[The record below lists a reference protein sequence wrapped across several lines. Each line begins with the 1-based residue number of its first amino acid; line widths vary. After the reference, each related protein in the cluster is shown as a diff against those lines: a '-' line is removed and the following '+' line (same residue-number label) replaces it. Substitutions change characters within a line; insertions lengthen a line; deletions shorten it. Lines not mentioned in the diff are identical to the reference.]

1 MNKVV
6 LVPGLVASTFTLRPL
21 RAKLEAAGFECYDPG
36 FDVQTAVHGELDV
49 LARTLRELGRAVVVG
64 HSLGGL
70 QAVTLALAD
79 NPHLVGVIGLGSPVF
94 GYVHPRVPYFE
105 ARSVLGWAVPLF
117 GPTEI
122 KRFMAGHISLPFVPA
137 VQDWVVTKLRG
148 LFWTDQEIAWQA
160 QNDLEQAYRR
170 EHGG

>member
-6 LVPGLVASTFTLRPL
+6 LVPGLAASTFTLHPL

-49 LARTLRELGRAVVVG
+49 LANTLRGLGSAVVVG

-79 NPHLVGVIGLGSPVF
+79 NPHLAGVIGLGSPVV
-94 GYVHPRVPYFE
+94 GYLNPRVPYFE
-105 ARSVLGWAVPLF
+105 ARSVMGWALPLF
-117 GPTEI
+117 GPIEV
-122 KRFMAGHISLPFVPA
+122 KRFLVGHITLPFSPA
-137 VQDWVVTKLRG
+137 VQEWVVNKLRS
-148 LFWTDQEIAWQA
+148 
-160 QNDLEQAYRR
+160 LE
-170 EHGG
+170 EE